1 MFGDRNADKNNA
13 NHGQRLVFACDRSL
27 LPDTTGSPI
36 LRFLLTAREGG
47 LWVDRLRQGINSALG
62 RHFGGG
68 RCRVPSHQSRGGWH
82 PLIPPKVAPFYA
94 AANSSHEWET
104 P

>member
-13 NHGQRLVFACDRSL
+13 NHGQHLVFACDRSL

-47 LWVDRLRQGINSALG
+47 LWVDRLRQRINSALG
-62 RHFGGG
+62 RHSGGG
-68 RCRVPSHQSRGGWH
+68 RCCVPGHQSRGVWH
-82 PLIPPKVAPFYA
+82 PLWSKYSNAQRDCGFL
-94 AANSSHEWET
+94 
-104 P
+104 